1 MRLADFILSN
11 MESIL
16 VEWERFASTLLPAAV
31 SMTALALRNEA
42 KEILEAVATDL
53 STAQTRQAQ
62 IDKSLGRAPKVMGA
76 PATAAQTHAILRARS
91 GFDINQLASEYR
103 ALRASVLHLWTEACQ
118 LGEINLEDVI
128 RFNEAIDQALA
139 ESVSE
144 LLRHRREVLYRWRRE
159 PRGNGLRG
167 GRISGAQSA
176 LGAPYAVD
184 PEDGLA
190 RCASRLGQI
199 MKRLLPLNLPLMS
212 PSLS

>member
-1 MRLADFILSN
+1 
-11 MESIL
+11 
-16 VEWERFASTLLPAAV
+16 
-31 SMTALALRNEA
+31 
-42 KEILEAVATDL
+42 
-53 STAQTRQAQ
+53 
-62 IDKSLGRAPKVMGA
+62 MGA

-103 ALRASVLHLWTEACQ
+103 ALRASVLRLWTEAYQ
-118 LGEINLEDVI
+118 PGDINLEDVI

-176 LGAPYAVD
+176 LGAPYEAD
-184 PEDGLA
+184 FRNGLA
-190 RCASRLGQI
+190 RRASRPGQI
-199 MKRLLPLNLPLMS
+199 MTQLLPLQLALMS